1 MIDESIH
8 IYSFIHLSIHT
19 VIIDDHCLSLSLC
32 HYVSTY
38 QFSVFFLSA
47 SPLSIG
53 PLIRVSFLWM
63 MLESA
68 LCKTDS
74 SVSSSLSLSL
84 ECVSS
89 TTEIIVLYRTIKSI
103 FLHMSLSR
111 SCFHFAV
118 FSLVLKATTSYENL
132 VLIRSGR
139 NSLEV
144 WRQKG
149 NFRPNWGSAEVTPLF
164 PKNWFEL
171 QKLGFKASTSS
182 GFDQH
187 WWEMDRTGKFSKQ
200 HVVFTGNSSVNLWWD
215 LILGQVFSTCFPG
228 RP

>member
-1 MIDESIH
+1 MNLFIS
-8 IYSFIHLSIHT
+8 IHLSIYLSIQWSLM
-19 VIIDDHCLSLSLC
+19 IIVYLSLSVTMCLPTNFQ
-32 HYVSTY
+32 Y
-38 QFSVFFLSA
+38 FSCQPALFLSVRWSA
-47 SPLSIG
+47 
-53 PLIRVSFLWM
+53 FLFFKWCSNQHFARQIAQF
-63 MLESA
+63 LPP
-68 LCKTDS
+68 
-74 SVSSSLSLSL
+74 SLSLWNVYLARQRLSYY
-84 ECVSS
+84 
-89 TTEIIVLYRTIKSI
+89 IVLSNLYSYTCLYLDHAFILL
-103 FLHMSLSR
+103 F
-111 SCFHFAV
+111 

-149 NFRPNWGSAEVTPLF
+149 NFRPNWGSAEITPLF

>member
-1 MIDESIH
+1 MIIV
-8 IYSFIHLSIHT
+8 Y
-19 VIIDDHCLSLSLC
+19 LSLSLC

-47 SPLSIG
+47 SLLSIG

-84 ECVSS
+84 WNVYLARQRLSYY
-89 TTEIIVLYRTIKSI
+89 IVLSNLYSYTCFYLDHAFILLFFFPCFESDNIVWKSCLDKI
-103 FLHMSLSR
+103 WQKFVGSLATKRKLPTQLRICR
-111 SCFHFAV
+111 SYTS
-118 FSLVLKATTSYENL
+118 FSQE
-132 VLIRSGR
+132 LI
-139 NSLEV
+139 
-144 WRQKG
+144 
-149 NFRPNWGSAEVTPLF
+149 
-164 PKNWFEL
+164 WFEL